1 MAASLFESSTPAEA
15 IRFYEQT
22 IDLSQISTQLGRSTM
37 LKCHEKLVEMY
48 KKSGDLAAALEH
60 ANKALDLQRQFSFE
74 ERNITAEADALYTVG
89 LIHIEMN
96 TPAEALPYLMKAL
109 IIYQSTHMLDHP
121 SIQVVLNSIAEVVN
135 RTLSLN
141 SE

>member
-22 IDLSQISTQLGRSTM
+22 IDLSQISTQLG
-37 LKCHEKLVEMY
+37 
-48 KKSGDLAAALEH
+48 LATALED

-109 IIYQSTHMLDHP
+109 IIYQSAHTLDHP

-135 RTLSLN
+135 RTQS
-141 SE
+141 